1 MENIK
6 YWIWF
11 SIFNF
16 RPKDKIEILRVFD
29 NKPEEIWKSTKEDIY
44 KKLYNLNFSIK
55 KQEKIVIDIIS
66 SKNNVNLEKLEK
78 DLEDKNIKIITFLD
92 NKYPK
97 NLLHIYDYPILLY
110 LKGNDNILNNKAI
123 SIVGCRDATE
133 YGKYVAKEIS
143 KKLSKNN
150 IIVVSG
156 LARGIDSM
164 AHIGCILNKK
174 PTIGVLGCGI
184 DIVYPKE
191 NKKVYEEILKN
202 NGAIISEYYLGMEP
216 RRENF
221 PMRNRIVSG
230 ISDGIIVV
238 EAKQRSGSLIT
249 ANLALEQGK
258 DVYAIPRKYNKY
270 EF

>member
-55 KQEKIVIDIIS
+55 KLEKIVIDIIS

-164 AHIGCILNKK
+164 AHIGCVLNKK
-174 PTIGVLGCGI
+174 STIGVLGCGI